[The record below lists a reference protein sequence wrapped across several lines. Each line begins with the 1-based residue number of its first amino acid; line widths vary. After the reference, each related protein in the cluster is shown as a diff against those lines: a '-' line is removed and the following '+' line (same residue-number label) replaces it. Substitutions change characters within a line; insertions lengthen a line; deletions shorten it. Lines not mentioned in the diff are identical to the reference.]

1 MDKTKVVTE
10 FAYQNTV
17 SERNYL
23 EEASRLLGWPL
34 QETELAKKLL
44 KGPLSLET
52 IGQEEWEN
60 LSPAFGH
67 TDQEI
72 YLYPVVAGYIAGEL
86 PDAEYGTLP
95 EGIKLLF
102 PSAEKLYGGSEIV
115 EEIVSLF
122 GNKKEEEKEES
133 FAYVLL
139 ENGRRGARFLAGQAA
154 YRLGMP
160 LLVWNGEQTNWQELL
175 LTAVLYDALICV
187 DARNL
192 RESSEVFLRR
202 MEQLSARVMKFVI
215 LLQNR
220 EAAGDLCE
228 KVPTLYRALPAAVRA
243 DREACLKDYV
253 ENSEIS
259 IPEKVR
265 QKLTDSKFSMNSMKQ
280 ILCEF
285 TVQAQLAEE
294 GVLSEA
300 SAERIVEY
308 YEERETGL
316 FGISELATNRRL
328 SDLCLPAE
336 HHRKLTNVCAML
348 KKRDKVMK
356 EWGFSEKYS
365 YGNGISLLFYGAPG
379 TGKTMAA
386 QAIAG
391 ELGMPLY
398 RVDLSQLISK
408 YIGETQK
415 NIGKVFEQA
424 GQLKGILLFDEADA
438 LFAKRN
444 EVNDAQDKYSNAET
458 AYLLQRI
465 EEWDGISI
473 LATNLLQNFDEAFRR
488 RITYMLNFPMPDE
501 EVRERLWQKVFPK
514 QASVS
519 EDMDTSVLA
528 ENFELSGAAIRNA
541 ALQGAY
547 LAAVEETDIG
557 MRHVL
562 GGIANEYRKLNK
574 NMKPEQKALLQK
586 YDADEI

>member
-1 MDKTKVVTE
+1 MDKKKVITE
-10 FAYQNTV
+10 FTYQNTV
-17 SERNYL
+17 SDRNYL
-23 EEASRLLGWPL
+23 EEVCRLLQWSH
-34 QETELAKKLL
+34 QELELAKRLL
-44 KGPLSLET
+44 QGPVPLEE
-52 IGQEEWEN
+52 IMGEN
-60 LSPAFGH
+60 WKELSPAFGH
-67 TDQEI
+67 TETVV
-72 YLYPVVAGYIAGEL
+72 YLYPVVAAYIAGEL
-86 PDAEYGTLP
+86 PDAQYGALP
-95 EGIKLLF
+95 EGMELLF
-102 PSAEKLYGGSEIV
+102 PSVEKLYGGSEIV

-122 GNKKEEEKEES
+122 GRDEGPEEES
-133 FAYVLL
+133 FAYVLV
-139 ENGRRGARFLAGQAA
+139 ENGRSGARFLAGQAA
-154 YRLGMP
+154 CRLGMP
-160 LLVWNGEQTNWQELL
+160 LLVWNGEQTDWQELL

-187 DARNL
+187 DAGTL
-192 RESSEVFLRR
+192 RENNEIFLRR
-202 MEQLSARVMKFVI
+202 MEQLAARVMKFVI
-215 LLQNR
+215 LLPTR

-228 KVPTLYRALPAAVRA
+228 KVPTLYRTLPAANRA
-243 DREACLKDYV
+243 DREACLQDYAQ
-253 ENSEIS
+253 NSKIT

-265 QKLTDSKFSMNSMKQ
+265 QKLTDSRFSMKSLKQ

-285 TVQAQLAEE
+285 TAQARLAGE
-294 GVLSEA
+294 GELSEDH
-300 SAERIVEY
+300 AEQIVEY
-308 YEERETGL
+308 HKEKEPGL
-316 FGISELATNRRL
+316 FGISELTTNRRL

-365 YGNGISLLFYGAPG
+365 YGNGTSLLFYGAPG

-465 EEWDGISI
+465 EEWDGICI

-547 LAAVEETDIG
+547 LAAVEETEIG
-557 MRHVL
+557 MKHVL

>member
-23 EEASRLLGWPL
+23 EEASRLLGWSL

>member
-1 MDKTKVVTE
+1 MEKKKVITE
-10 FAYQNTV
+10 FTYQNTV
-17 SERNYL
+17 SDRNYL
-23 EEASRLLGWPL
+23 EEVCRLLQWSR
-34 QETELAKKLL
+34 QELELAKRLL
-44 KGPLSLET
+44 KGPVP
-52 IGQEEWEN
+52 IEEVMGEDRKD

-67 TDQEI
+67 SETVV
-72 YLYPVVAGYIAGEL
+72 YLYPVVAAYIAGEL

-95 EGIKLLF
+95 EGMELLF

-115 EEIVSLF
+115 DEMVALF
-122 GNKKEEEKEES
+122 GNADGRDRQEA
-133 FAYVLL
+133 FCCALV
-139 ENGRRGARFLAGQAA
+139 ENGRSGARFLAGQAA
-154 YRLGMP
+154 CRLGMP
-160 LLVWNGEQTNWQELL
+160 LLVWNGEQTDWQELL

-187 DARNL
+187 DARTL

-202 MEQLSARVMKFVI
+202 MGQLSARVMKFVI

-228 KVPTLYRALPAAVRA
+228 KVPTLFRMIPAAVRA
-243 DREACLKDYV
+243 DREACLKDYM

-285 TVQAQLAEE
+285 TAQAQLVGE

-316 FGISELATNRRL
+316 FGISRLTTNRRL

-348 KKRDKVMK
+348 KKRDKVMDA
-356 EWGFSEKYS
+356 WGFSEKYS

-465 EEWDGISI
+465 EEWDGICI

-519 EDMDTSVLA
+519 EDMDTGVLA

-557 MRHVL
+557 MKHVL
-562 GGIANEYRKLNK
+562 GGIANEYRKLNR

-586 YDADEI
+586 YDADLI

>member
-1 MDKTKVVTE
+1 MSTKKVITE
-10 FAYQNTV
+10 FTYQDMV
-17 SERNYL
+17 SNRNYA
-23 EEASRLLGWPL
+23 EEAARLLQWSKQEAELAGRLLG
-34 QETELAKKLL
+34 
-44 KGPLSLET
+44 GPVSVDE
-52 IGQEEWEN
+52 IEKEDMKS

-67 TDQEI
+67 IGQEV
-72 YLYPVVAGYIAGEL
+72 YLYPVVAAFMSGEL
-86 PDAEYGTLP
+86 PDPEYGSLP
-95 EGIKLLF
+95 EGMRLLF
-102 PSAEKLYGGSEIV
+102 PSHGKLYGGNEIV

-122 GNKKEEEKEES
+122 GREENPEGEES
-133 FAYVLL
+133 FAYVLV
-139 ENGRRGARFLAGQAA
+139 ENGRSGARFLAGQAA

-160 LLVWNGEQTNWQELL
+160 LLLWNGEQADWQELM

-187 DARNL
+187 DARNWKG
-192 RESSEVFLRR
+192 SEELFCRR
-202 MEQLSARVMKFVI
+202 MEQLADRVTRFLI
-215 LLQNR
+215 LLENR
-220 EAAGDLCE
+220 ESAPDLCTGV
-228 KVPTLYRALPAAVRA
+228 KSLYRRIPVAVRA
-243 DREACLKDYV
+243 DREAFLRDYT
-253 ENSEIS
+253 ESSGIS
-259 IPEKVR
+259 IPEKVLR
-265 QKLTDSKFSMNSMKQ
+265 KLENSQYTMKVLEQ
-280 ILCEF
+280 VLCEF
-285 TVQAQLAEE
+285 TAQAQLVGE
-294 GVLSEA
+294 GVLTEA
-300 SAERIVEY
+300 VAGQIVEA
-308 YEERETGL
+308 YEEQEQSL
-316 FGISELATNRRL
+316 FGISQLATNRRL
-328 SDLCLPAE
+328 EDLCLPAE
-336 HHRKLTNVCAML
+336 HHRRLVKVCAML
-348 KKRDKVMK
+348 KARDKVMK
-356 EWGFSEKYS
+356 EWGFADKYS

-438 LFAKRN
+438 LFARRN

-501 EVRERLWQKVFPK
+501 KVRVRLWQKVFPE
-514 QASVS
+514 QAGVS
-519 EDMDTSVLA
+519 EDMDAAVLA

-557 MRHVL
+557 MKHIL
-562 GGIANEYRKLNK
+562 SGIANEYRKLNK

-586 YDADEI
+586 YEAEEA

>member
-1 MDKTKVVTE
+1 MDKKKVITE
-10 FAYQNTV
+10 FTYQNTV
-17 SERNYL
+17 SDRNYL
-23 EEASRLLGWPL
+23 EEVCRLLQWSR
-34 QETELAKKLL
+34 QELELAKRLL
-44 KGPLSLET
+44 QGPVP
-52 IGQEEWEN
+52 IEEVLGEDRKE

-67 TDQEI
+67 TERMV
-72 YLYPVVAGYIAGEL
+72 YLYPVVAAYIAGEL
-86 PDAEYGTLP
+86 PDAQYGTLP
-95 EGIKLLF
+95 EGMKLLF
-102 PSAEKLYGGSEIV
+102 PSLEKLYGGREIV
-115 EEIVSLF
+115 DEMVALF
-122 GNKKEEEKEES
+122 GNADGRDSQEAFC
-133 FAYVLL
+133 FALI
-139 ENGRRGARFLAGQAA
+139 ENGRNGARFLAGQAA
-154 YRLGMP
+154 CRLGMP

-187 DARNL
+187 DARTIS
-192 RESSEVFLRR
+192 ESSEVFLRR

-215 LLQNR
+215 LFQNR

-228 KVPTLYRALPAAVRA
+228 KVPTLYRALPAAARA
-243 DREACLKDYV
+243 DREACLKDYA
-253 ENSEIS
+253 ENCEIS

-265 QKLTDSKFSMNSMKQ
+265 QKLTDSKFSMHSMKQ

-285 TVQAQLAEE
+285 SAQAQLAGE

-308 YEERETGL
+308 YEEKETGL
-316 FGISELATNRRL
+316 FGISELTTNRRL

-365 YGNGISLLFYGAPG
+365 YGNGTSLLFYGAPG

-465 EEWDGISI
+465 EEWDGICI

-519 EDMDTSVLA
+519 EDMDTGVLA

-547 LAAVEETDIG
+547 LAAVEETGIG
-557 MRHVL
+557 MKHVL

>member
-1 MDKTKVVTE
+1 MSTKKVITE
-10 FAYQNTV
+10 FTYQDMV
-17 SERNYL
+17 SNRNYA
-23 EEASRLLGWPL
+23 EEAARLLQWSKQEAELAGRLLGCSVSVD
-34 QETELAKKLL
+34 EIEKEDMK
-44 KGPLSLET
+44 S
-52 IGQEEWEN
+52 

-67 TDQEI
+67 TGQEV
-72 YLYPVVAGYIAGEL
+72 YLYPVVAAFMSGEL
-86 PDAEYGTLP
+86 PDPEYGTLP
-95 EGIKLLF
+95 EGMRLLF
-102 PSAEKLYGGSEIV
+102 PSPGKLYGGNEIV

-122 GNKKEEEKEES
+122 GREENPEGEES
-133 FAYVLL
+133 FAYVLV
-139 ENGRRGARFLAGQAA
+139 ENGRSGARFLAGQAA

-160 LLVWNGEQTNWQELL
+160 LLLWNGEQADWQELL

-187 DARNL
+187 DARDWKGSGEL
-192 RESSEVFLRR
+192 LCRR
-202 MEQLSARVMKFVI
+202 MEQLADRVTKFLI
-215 LLQNR
+215 LLENR
-220 EAAGDLCE
+220 ESAPDLCTG
-228 KVPTLYRALPAAVRA
+228 VRCLYRRVPVAVRA
-243 DREACLKDYV
+243 DREAFFRDYT
-253 ENSEIS
+253 ESSGIS
-259 IPEKVR
+259 IPEKVQR
-265 QKLTDSKFSMNSMKQ
+265 KLENSQYTMKAMEQ
-280 ILCEF
+280 MLCEF
-285 TVQAQLAEE
+285 TAQAQLVGE
-294 GVLSEA
+294 GVLTEA
-300 SAERIVEY
+300 AAGQIVEA
-308 YEERETGL
+308 YEEQEKSL
-316 FGISELATNRRL
+316 FGISQLATNRRL
-328 SDLCLPAE
+328 EDLCLPAE
-336 HHRKLTNVCAML
+336 HHRRLVKVCAML
-348 KKRDKVMK
+348 KARDKVLK
-356 EWGFSEKYS
+356 EWGFADKYS

-438 LFAKRN
+438 LFARRN
-444 EVNDAQDKYSNAET
+444 EINDAQDKYSNAET

-501 EVRERLWQKVFPK
+501 KVRMQLWQKVFPE
-514 QASVS
+514 QAGVS
-519 EDMDTSVLA
+519 EDMDAAVLA

-557 MRHVL
+557 MKHIL
-562 GGIANEYRKLNK
+562 SGIANEYRKLNK

-586 YDADEI
+586 YEAEEA

>member
-1 MDKTKVVTE
+1 MDKKKVVTE

-23 EEASRLLGWPL
+23 EEASRLFGWSL
-34 QETELAKKLL
+34 RETELARKLL
-44 KGPLSLET
+44 KGPMSLET

-122 GNKKEEEKEES
+122 GNEKEAEKEES

-139 ENGRRGARFLAGQAA
+139 ENGRSGARFLAGQAA

-187 DARNL
+187 DARTL

-243 DREACLKDYV
+243 DREACLKDCE
-253 ENSEIS
+253 ENSEDS
-259 IPEKVR
+259 KPEKVR
-265 QKLTDSKFSMNSMKQ
+265 QKLTDRKISMNSMKQ

-336 HHRKLTNVCAML
+336 HHRKLVTVCAML
-348 KKRDKVMK
+348 GKRDKVMR
-356 EWGFSEKYS
+356 EWGFSEKYT
-365 YGNGISLLFYGAPG
+365 YGNGTSLLFYGAPG

-465 EEWDGISI
+465 EEWDGICI

-519 EDMDTSVLA
+519 EDMDTGVLA

-547 LAAVEETDIG
+547 LAAVEETEIG
-557 MRHVL
+557 MKHVL

-586 YDADEI
+586 YEADEI

>member
-1 MDKTKVVTE
+1 MDKKKVITE
-10 FAYQNTV
+10 FTYQNTY
-17 SERNYL
+17 SDRNYL
-23 EEASRLLGWPL
+23 EEVSRLLGWSL

-44 KGPLSLET
+44 KGPLSLEA
-52 IGQEEWEN
+52 IGKEEWEN

-67 TDQEI
+67 TEKEI

-95 EGIKLLF
+95 AGIKLLF
-102 PSAEKLYGGSEIV
+102 PSAEKLYGDSEIV
-115 EEIVSLF
+115 EEMVSLF
-122 GNKKEEEKEES
+122 GNVKEAQKEES
-133 FAYVLL
+133 FAYVLV
-139 ENGRRGARFLAGQAA
+139 ENGRSGARFLAGQAA

-160 LLVWNGEQTNWQELL
+160 LLVWDGEQPHWQELL

-192 RESSEVFLRR
+192 RSGREVFCKR
-202 MEQLSARVMKFVI
+202 MEQLSERVMRFVI
-215 LLQNR
+215 LLENR
-220 EAAGDLCE
+220 EDAGDLCRRV
-228 KVPTLYRALPAAVRA
+228 KSIYQMLPVTVRA
-243 DREACLKDYV
+243 DREACLQDYE
-253 ENSEIS
+253 ENSGIS
-259 IPEKVR
+259 IPEKVHR
-265 QKLTDSKFSMNSMKQ
+265 RLEDGQYTMDSVKRV
-280 ILCEF
+280 LCEF
-285 TVQAQLAEE
+285 TARAQLVGEGALTESAAEQ
-294 GVLSEA
+294 
-300 SAERIVEY
+300 IVEY
-308 YEERETGL
+308 YDEKEKGL
-316 FGISELATNRRL
+316 FGISQLTTNRRL
-328 SDLCLPAE
+328 VDLCLPAE
-336 HHRKLTNVCAML
+336 HHRKLASVCAML
-348 KKRDKVMK
+348 KKRDKVMR
-356 EWGFSEKYS
+356 EWGFSDKYS

-438 LFAKRN
+438 LFARRN

-465 EEWDGISI
+465 EEWDGICI

-586 YDADEI
+586 YDAEET

>member
-1 MDKTKVVTE
+1 MEKKKVITE
-10 FAYQNTV
+10 FTYQNTV
-17 SERNYL
+17 SDRNYL
-23 EEASRLLGWPL
+23 EEAGRLLQWSNREL
-34 QETELAKKLL
+34 ELAKRLL
-44 KGPLSLET
+44 KGPVSMEVIT
-52 IGQEEWEN
+52 QEGWN
-60 LSPAFGH
+60 DLSPAFGH
-67 TDQEI
+67 TEAEV

-95 EGIKLLF
+95 EGMKLIF
-102 PSAEKLYGGSEIV
+102 PSDRKLYGGSEIV
-115 EEIVSLF
+115 DEIVALF
-122 GNKKEEEKEES
+122 GQEEKAEDEEA
-133 FAYVLL
+133 FAYVLI
-139 ENGRRGARFLAGQAA
+139 ENGRSGARFLAGQAA
-154 YRLGMP
+154 CRLGMP
-160 LLVWNGEQTNWQELL
+160 LLIWNGEQTNWQELL

-187 DARNL
+187 DAREW
-192 RESSEVFLRR
+192 RSSHEIFCSH
-202 MEQLSARVMKFVI
+202 MEQLADRVMKFLI
-215 LLQNR
+215 LLENR
-220 EAAGDLCE
+220 EPAKDLC
-228 KVPTLYRALPAAVRA
+228 KSVKSLYRTIPVAIRA
-243 DREACLKDYV
+243 DREACLKDYE
-253 ENSEIS
+253 ENSGIS
-259 IPEKVR
+259 IPVKVQR
-265 QKLTDSKFSMNSMKQ
+265 KLEDGQYTMDSVKRV
-280 ILCEF
+280 LCEF
-285 TVQAQLAEE
+285 TAQAQLVGE
-294 GVLSEA
+294 GVLTE
-300 SAERIVEY
+300 SAAEQIVEY
-308 YEERETGL
+308 YDEKEKGL
-316 FGISELATNRRL
+316 FGISQLKTNRRL
-328 SDLCLPAE
+328 VDLCLPAE
-336 HHRKLTNVCAML
+336 HHRKLVTVCAML

-379 TGKTMAA
+379 TGKTVAA

-465 EEWDGISI
+465 EEWDGICI

-514 QASVS
+514 QATVS
-519 EDMDTSVLA
+519 EDMDTGVLA

-557 MRHVL
+557 MKHVL

-586 YDADEI
+586 YDADVI

>member
-1 MDKTKVVTE
+1 MEKKKVVTE
-10 FAYQNTV
+10 FTYQNTV
-17 SERNYL
+17 SDRNYL
-23 EEASRLLGWPL
+23 EEASRLLGWSL
-34 QETELAKKLL
+34 QERELAKKLL

-52 IGQEEWEN
+52 IRQEEWEN

-95 EGIKLLF
+95 EGMKLIF
-102 PSAEKLYGGSEIV
+102 PSDKKLYGGSEIV
-115 EEIVSLF
+115 DEIVALL
-122 GNKKEEEKEES
+122 GQEENAEGEEA
-133 FAYVLL
+133 FAYVLV
-139 ENGRRGARFLAGQAA
+139 ENGRKGARFLAGQAA
-154 YRLGMP
+154 CRLGMP
-160 LLVWNGEQTNWQELL
+160 LLVWDGEQTHWQELL

-192 RESSEVFLRR
+192 RSGSEVFCKR
-202 MEQLSARVMKFVI
+202 MEQLADRVMRFVI
-215 LLQNR
+215 LLENR
-220 EAAGDLCE
+220 EDAGDLCRRV
-228 KVPTLYRALPAAVRA
+228 KSIYRMLPATVRA
-243 DREACLKDYV
+243 DREACLQDYV
-253 ENSEIS
+253 ENSGIS
-259 IPEKVR
+259 IPEKVYR
-265 QKLTDSKFSMNSMKQ
+265 KLEDGQYTMDTMQ
-280 ILCEF
+280 QVLCEF
-285 TVQAQLAEE
+285 TAQAQFAGE
-294 GVLSEA
+294 GVLTES
-300 SAERIVEY
+300 SAEQIVEY

-316 FGISELATNRRL
+316 FGISQLAANRRL
-328 SDLCLPAE
+328 SDLCLPEE
-336 HHRKLTNVCAML
+336 HHSRLVSVCAML
-348 KKRDKVMK
+348 GKRDKVMR
-356 EWGFSEKYS
+356 EWGFSEKYT
-365 YGNGISLLFYGAPG
+365 YGNGTSLLFYGAPG

-391 ELGMPLY
+391 ELGIPLY

-424 GQLKGILLFDEADA
+424 RQLKGILLFDEADA
-438 LFAKRN
+438 LFARRN

-465 EEWDGISI
+465 EEWDGICI

-501 EVRERLWQKVFPK
+501 SVRVKLWQKVFPM

-519 EDMDTSVLA
+519 EDMDAAILA
-528 ENFELSGAAIRNA
+528 ESFELSGAAIRNA

-557 MRHVL
+557 MKHVL
-562 GGIANEYRKLNK
+562 CGIANEYRKLNK
-574 NMKPEQKALLQK
+574 SMKPEQKALLEK
-586 YDADEI
+586 YGADVI